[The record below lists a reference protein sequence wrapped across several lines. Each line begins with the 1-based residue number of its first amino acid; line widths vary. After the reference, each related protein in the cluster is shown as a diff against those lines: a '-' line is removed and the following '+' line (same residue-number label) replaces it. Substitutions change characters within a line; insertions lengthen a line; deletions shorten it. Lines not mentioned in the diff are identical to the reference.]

1 MKEEIT
7 AKTVSQ
13 LSRLLAKKEVSAVEA
28 VSAYIQRIQDLNGS
42 LGAYIT
48 VTEKAALKQAEEVDR
63 LRAKG
68 ESLPPLAGIPVGIK
82 DNICTKGTPTTC
94 ASRMLEGFVPPYNAF
109 VMDLLESQMA
119 VMLGKL
125 NMDEFAMG
133 SSNETSYFGPAR
145 NPVDTKRVPGGSSGG
160 CAAAVAAGLAAF
172 ALGSDTA
179 GSIRQPAAFCGVVGL
194 KPTYGAVSRRGL
206 VALASSLDQIG
217 PITKDVRDSTM
228 VFEAIAKH
236 DEQDAT
242 SARREYPPLAKT
254 LEKGAEGLS
263 IGLPKELFSDIISSE
278 VKAAVKDAAER
289 LEALGAKLDE
299 VSLPLLKAAHSA
311 CFVISAAEA
320 SSNMGKFDGIK
331 YGYRAENC
339 GSIDEI
345 YKFSRSQ
352 GFGRGVKRRILLG
365 NLFLSAGHYQKY
377 YSNALKIHTLI
388 RRDFENVFEK
398 FDLILTPTTPTTAYK
413 LGKKRGDPLEIY
425 MGDLCTAAANMAGL
439 PALSLPCGTDLSGLP
454 CGMQFIGNAFDE
466 PLIYRAA
473 YAYEQS
479 EKTARRKDD

>member
-13 LSRLLAKKEVSAVEA
+13 LSRLLAKKEVSAVET
-28 VSAYIQRIQDLNGS
+28 VSAYIQKIQDLNGS

-68 ESLPPLAGIPVGIK
+68 ESLPLLAGIPVGLK

-109 VMDLLESQMA
+109 VVDLLESQMA

-133 SSNETSYFGPAR
+133 SSNETSYFGPVR
-145 NPVDTKRVPGGSSGG
+145 NPVDTERVPGGSSGG
-160 CAAAVAAGLAAF
+160 CTAAVAAGLAAF

-217 PITKDVRDSTM
+217 PITKDVGDSAL
-228 VFEAIAKH
+228 VLRQSQN

-242 SARREYPPLAKT
+242 SVREYPPLAKI
-254 LEKGAEGLS
+254 LEKGAEGC
-263 IGLPKELFSDIISSE
+263 GLGCRRS
-278 VKAAVKDAAER
+278 
-289 LEALGAKLDE
+289 
-299 VSLPLLKAAHSA
+299 
-311 CFVISAAEA
+311 C
-320 SSNMGKFDGIK
+320 
-331 YGYRAENC
+331 
-339 GSIDEI
+339 
-345 YKFSRSQ
+345 SR
-352 GFGRGVKRRILLG
+352 I
-365 NLFLSAGHYQKY
+365 
-377 YSNALKIHTLI
+377 
-388 RRDFENVFEK
+388 
-398 FDLILTPTTPTTAYK
+398 
-413 LGKKRGDPLEIY
+413 
-425 MGDLCTAAANMAGL
+425 
-439 PALSLPCGTDLSGLP
+439 
-454 CGMQFIGNAFDE
+454 
-466 PLIYRAA
+466 
-473 YAYEQS
+473 
-479 EKTARRKDD
+479 